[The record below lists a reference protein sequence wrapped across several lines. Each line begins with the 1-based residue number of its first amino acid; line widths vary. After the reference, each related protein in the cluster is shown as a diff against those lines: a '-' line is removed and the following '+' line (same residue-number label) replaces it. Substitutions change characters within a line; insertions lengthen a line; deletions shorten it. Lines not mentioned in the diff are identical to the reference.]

1 MRGAIGATA
10 YAVAFAVA
18 AIALLGASGCAAGGR
33 LPASEAFARSASALS
48 GTESYGFAGQL
59 SVYNP
64 AGRLGS
70 RMSYEGVVNGHG
82 EIKLQWHPPR
92 AASEEGRGPRTSAY
106 RPLQLLETLNS
117 RNAEIVYA
125 DDDRRAGPIRLLI
138 RLDDAAAKERI
149 AGGLRA
155 EMALLREDARS
166 DEAGRLLAAAEERL
180 EAALSTLKV
189 DTEMLWEANPHNWFP
204 TRMSENTLL
213 KYEWDGRVYEEKRT
227 SETNFLSSAQ
237 VVQ

>member
-1 MRGAIGATA
+1 MHRAIAAAA
-10 YAVAFAVA
+10 YAVAIPAA
-18 AIALLGASGCAAGGR
+18 AIALLGASGCAASGR
-33 LPASEAFARSASALS
+33 LPATEAFARSASALS
-48 GTESYGFAGQL
+48 GSESYGFAGQL

-70 RMSYEGVVNGHG
+70 RTSYEGEVNGHG
-82 EIKLQWHPPR
+82 VTKLQWHPLR
-92 AASEEGRGPRTSAY
+92 AAYEEDRGSRTNAY

-155 EMALLREDARS
+155 EMAQLREDARS
-166 DEAGRLLAAAEERL
+166 DDARQLIETAAERL

-189 DTEMLWEANPHNWFP
+189 ETEILWEANAKNWFP
-204 TRMSENTLL
+204 SRMSENTLL
-213 KYEWDGRVYEEKRT
+213 NYEWDGKVYKERRA